1 MSFWENLGVIF
12 WWSFCALVFFAYLF
26 AIFAVIGD
34 LFRDHKLN
42 GWWKAVWIVFL
53 IFVPFLSLL
62 VYLVARGEGMAIR
75 STDRAGRDQP
85 EGNEYFRHTASVSPS
100 DEISKAKALLDAGTI
115 SAAEFD
121 QIRSRVVR

>member
-1 MSFWENLGVIF
+1 MSFWENFGDIF
-12 WWSFCALVFFAYLF
+12 WWFFCAFVFCAYLF
-26 AIFAVIGD
+26 AIFAVISD

-62 VYLVARGEGMAIR
+62 VYLAARGGGMAMR
-75 STDRAGRDQP
+75 SMDRAGRDQT
-85 EGNEYFRHTASVSPS
+85 EFNEYIRHTASVSPS
-100 DEISKAKALLDAGTI
+100 DEISKAKDLLDAGTI